1 MKHKISKPTK
11 RQMIFLAHMLIF
23 VVLIIVGILNDIFDF
38 QDTVSPMLFVSIWF
52 VGIIILDARLLINK
66 LDNDYKFTN
75 HEEYQ
80 QTQEIE
86 RMLEESDEPEPVDPY
101 ACPNCGGTSFTPV
114 RRKWSMW
121 NGYRT
126 NKIDMVCN
134 RCGYVKKG

>member
-11 RQMIFLAHMLIF
+11 RQMIFLAHMSIF

-52 VGIIILDARLLINK
+52 VGIIILDARLIINK

>member
-11 RQMIFLAHMLIF
+11 RQMIFLAHMSIF

-38 QDTVSPMLFVSIWF
+38 QDTVSPMLFVIIWF

-101 ACPNCGGTSFTPV
+101 ACPKCGGTSFTTV
-114 RRKWSMW
+114 RRKWSLLTGFM
-121 NGYRT
+121 T

>member
-11 RQMIFLAHMLIF
+11 RQMIFLAHMSIF
-23 VVLIIVGILNDIFDF
+23 VVLIIVRILNDIFDF